1 MGTKEREINGVRGGK
16 KKCISFAFIKEALL
30 GGAVPFRVALC
41 TLQDL
46 HEQKCNFLLCTLFV
60 YQVFGEHIQ
69 RYEIY
74 IAYIYIIPSREVK
87 KKEDDAAAPAPHKGR
102 GGECW

>member
-1 MGTKEREINGVRGGK
+1 MYKFCLYQG
-16 KKCISFAFIKEALL
+16 SPFFLFFL
-30 GGAVPFRVALC
+30 GGAVPLRVALC
-41 TLQDL
+41 TS
-46 HEQKCNFLLCTLFV
+46 KISTNRSAIVCLLCTLFV

-74 IAYIYIIPSREVK
+74 IAYYIIPSREVK